1 MIEAGLWEERQELFI
16 MKIRKN
22 DTVLVITGKDR
33 GKKGKVRFA
42 YPKDERVL
50 VEGVNFIKRHTRA
63 KAQARQAGIIEREA
77 PVRVSTVM
85 LLCDKC
91 GHPTRVGFRYLE
103 DDRKVRFC
111 RSCHEV
117 ID

>member
-1 MIEAGLWEERQELFI
+1 

-22 DTVLVITGKDR
+22 DTVLIIAGKDK

-42 YPKDERVL
+42 YPKRERVL
-50 VEGVNFIKRHTRA
+50 VEGINFIKKHSRA
-63 KAQARQAGIIEREA
+63 RGTVRQAGIIEREA
-77 PVRVSTVM
+77 PIPVSNVM

-91 GHPTRVGFRYLE
+91 NHPARVGFRFLA
-103 DDRKVRFC
+103 DGRKVRIC
-111 RSCHEV
+111 RSCGEV

>member
-1 MIEAGLWEERQELFI
+1 

-22 DTVLVITGKDR
+22 DTILVIAGKDK

-42 YPKDERVL
+42 YPKEERLL
-50 VEGVNFIKRHTRA
+50 VDGVNFIKKHIRA
-63 KAQARQAGIIEREA
+63 RKQVRQAGVIEQEA
-77 PVRVSTVM
+77 PIHVSDVM
-85 LLCDKC
+85 LLCSKC
-91 GHPTRVGFRYLE
+91 NHPTRIGFRFLE
-103 DDRKVRFC
+103 DGRKVRVC

>member
-1 MIEAGLWEERQELFI
+1 

-22 DTVLVITGKDR
+22 DTVLVIAGKDK

-42 YPKDERVL
+42 YPKNERL
-50 VEGVNFIKRHTRA
+50 IVEGINFIKRASRA
-63 KAQARQAGIIEREA
+63 RGAVKQAGIIDLEA
-77 PVRVSTVM
+77 PLHISKVM
-85 LLCDKC
+85 LICGKC
-91 GHPTRVGFRYLE
+91 SKPARIGVETLQDGRRVRI
-103 DDRKVRFC
+103 C

>member
-1 MIEAGLWEERQELFI
+1 

-42 YPKDERVL
+42 YPKNGRLL
-50 VEGVNFIKRHTRA
+50 VEGVNLIKRHTRA
-63 KAQARQAGIIEREA
+63 RGRVRQAGIIEREA
-77 PVRVSTVM
+77 PIRVSSVM
-85 LLCDKC
+85 LLCSRC
-91 GHPTRVGFRYLE
+91 GHPVRIGFRFLE
-103 DDRKVRFC
+103 DGRKVRTC
-111 RSCHEV
+111 RSCREV

>member
-1 MIEAGLWEERQELFI
+1 

-22 DTVLVITGKDR
+22 DTVLVIAGKDK

-42 YPKDERVL
+42 YPKKQKVL
-50 VEGVNFIKRHTRA
+50 VEGVNFIKKHS
-63 KAQARQAGIIEREA
+63 KARGQVRQAGIIDLEV
-77 PVRVSTVM
+77 PIPISNVM

-91 GHPTRVGFRYLE
+91 NHPTRIGFHFLE
-103 DDRKVRFC
+103 DGRKVRIC
-111 RSCHEV
+111 RSCREV

>member
-1 MIEAGLWEERQELFI
+1 

-22 DTVLVITGKDR
+22 DTVLVIAGKDK

-42 YPKDERVL
+42 YPEDERLL
-50 VEGVNFIKRHTRA
+50 VEGVNFIKKHARA
-63 KAQARQAGIIEREA
+63 TGRVRQAGIIEREV
-77 PVRVSTVM
+77 PISVSDVM
-85 LLCDKC
+85 LLCAKC
-91 GHPTRVGFRYLE
+91 NHPARVGFRFLE
-103 DDRKVRFC
+103 DGRKVRFC